1 MCGTFCW
8 IEPRKIPGLRN
19 SVSRFVLAHHYILT
33 IVIIHE
39 CVYNLTYSR
48 CGLWFGVLNFLRRWG
63 QGRGNIF
70 DSLTP
75 SEVPEGS
82 SGDVRASHSTSCA
95 GGESSFLQL
104 RFEWRC
110 LLSWTFRFTRVEGT
124 VVHVL
129 LYALLRH
136 NRCNIRARSY
146 PIAECG
152 VTSPLNSSIALY
164 ALVWYAYY

>member
-1 MCGTFCW
+1 MKAAPGAGLGDW
-8 IEPRKIPGLRN
+8 IYSYFVWGKEFTAARPSCVQYLDLYLLRLEHIIHTYVCVAHFAGLSQEKFQVSRN

-104 RFEWRC
+104 RFE
-110 LLSWTFRFTRVEGT
+110 
-124 VVHVL
+124 
-129 LYALLRH
+129 
-136 NRCNIRARSY
+136 
-146 PIAECG
+146 
-152 VTSPLNSSIALY
+152 
-164 ALVWYAYY
+164 